1 MAKKRRGNK
10 DNSKPQK
17 KKKMEIVCSEN
28 FEITIQEIFARFPN
42 LTEGIFGRL
51 DDQSFA
57 SCREVSK
64 TWRDFVDS
72 QRIYWIRKILKYAN
86 PQSKFHEEW
95 KMVLDKT
102 PIKTLKEFGRF
113 VWLQPKNESSPLY
126 VAGAMGDVE
135 LYNSIKEK
143 TGLKADSKNS
153 RGSTAFHMAAYNNC
167 INLCKVIMGE
177 IQEKNPGNKNGNT
190 PLHLAAW
197 KGNYKVCELI
207 MEQLQEKNPGC
218 IKAKLPC
225 IVLLQ
230 MVICTPAN

>member
-72 QRIYWIRKILKYAN
+72 QRIYWI
-86 PQSKFHEEW
+86 
-95 KMVLDKT
+95 M
-102 PIKTLKEFGRF
+102 
-113 VWLQPKNESSPLY
+113 
-126 VAGAMGDVE
+126 
-135 LYNSIKEK
+135 
-143 TGLKADSKNS
+143 
-153 RGSTAFHMAAYNNC
+153 
-167 INLCKVIMGE
+167 
-177 IQEKNPGNKNGNT
+177 
-190 PLHLAAW
+190 
-197 KGNYKVCELI
+197 
-207 MEQLQEKNPGC
+207 
-218 IKAKLPC
+218 
-225 IVLLQ
+225 
-230 MVICTPAN
+230 